1 MFTNDQLSI
10 AIRERIAWRS
20 RRPGIRMATFALLSA
35 LFIIFSSNKPVRSS
49 ESITI
54 AAIYAETGIAALH
67 NAPLIKMTELA
78 VETINRKGGVLGK
91 KVVLIIIDNNST
103 PIGAALAAQKA
114 VHLNVSAVIGAHW
127 SSHSLAMAPI
137 LQKAGIPMISP
148 ASTNP
153 EVTLVGDFIF
163 RVCFLDSLQG
173 RAMAQF
179 AIKDLSAKSAA
190 IVVNIDEAYSRTLAE
205 YFEEEFVAAGGSV
218 LEVIQYRGDAI
229 DFSRIINELKGLKPD
244 VTFLPGYTRDSGL
257 FIKQANK
264 KGFFTTFLGGDAWDE
279 ISTLTGDS
287 IDGSYQTIAWHPT
300 LQNNKS
306 RELEKLYTDKYGCE
320 LNNYSSPLAYDA
332 VMILR
337 EAMEKCSCNRGEQLK
352 NALYSLQDYQGVT
365 GSITFNMNGDPASK
379 EIMLVQFEKDTS
391 VFVKTLHP

>member
-1 MFTNDQLSI
+1 MFTDDQLNS
-10 AIRERIAWRS
+10 AIGERIAWRS
-20 RRPGIRMATFALLSA
+20 RRPGIRMVTFALFSVLV
-35 LFIIFSSNKPVRSS
+35 IIISPHKTVRSS

-54 AAIYAETGIAALH
+54 AAIYAETGIAAPH

-78 VETINRKGGVLGK
+78 VETINRSGGVLGK
-91 KVVLIIIDNNST
+91 KLDLILLDTNST

-114 VHLNVSAVIGAHW
+114 VNMDVAAVIGAHW

-173 RAMAQF
+173 RAMAHF
-179 AIKDLSAKSAA
+179 ARKDLDAESAA

-205 YFEEEFVAAGGSV
+205 YFEEEFVIAGGSV
-218 LEVIQYRGDAI
+218 LKVIRYRGDAT
-229 DFSRIINELKGLKPD
+229 DFSQIIYELKGLNPD

-264 KGFFTTFLGGDAWDE
+264 EGFFTTFLGGDAWDE
-279 ISTLTGDS
+279 ISSLTGDS
-287 IDGSYQTIAWHPT
+287 IDGSYQTLAWHPT

-379 EIMLVQFEKDTS
+379 EVMLVQFENDTS